1 MRVFGGSRRSELD
14 AHDQARSLRNSKVEA
29 GGAVGAAPVV
39 EVLSTSG
46 CGCCIGWARHLEEN
60 GYVTD
65 VKNMAMGDL
74 MRLKLQLGLKP
85 GLTSCHT
92 GLIEGYAI
100 EGHVPAR
107 EVARL
112 LNERPDAIG
121 LVVPD
126 MPYGSPGMGEPGPDA
141 EPYDVLLVRRDG
153 TTEVFARYP

>member
-1 MRVFGGSRRSELD
+1 MVN
-14 AHDQARSLRNSKVEA
+14 HLRA
-29 GGAVGAAPVV
+29 AAVAALFISAGAASAATGI

-46 CGCCIGWARHLEEN
+46 CGCCVGWVRHLEEN

-65 VKNMAMGDL
+65 VKHLAMGEL
-74 MRLKLQLGLKP
+74 MQRKLVLGLRP

-92 GLIEGYAI
+92 AVIDGYVV

-112 LNERPDAIG
+112 LAERPDAIG

-141 EPYDVLLVRRDG
+141 EPYDVLLLRNDG
-153 TTEVFARYP
+153 STEVFASYP